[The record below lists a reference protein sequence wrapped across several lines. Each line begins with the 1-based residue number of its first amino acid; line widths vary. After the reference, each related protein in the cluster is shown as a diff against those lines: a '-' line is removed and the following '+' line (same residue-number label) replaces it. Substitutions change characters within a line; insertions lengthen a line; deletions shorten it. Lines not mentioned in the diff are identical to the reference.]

1 MVTATAVTPA
11 EADRLRGRRSGSRR
25 SRTSG
30 PVRHR
35 VSPARA
41 ALGGS
46 AFHLFS
52 TILALAFLFPLVWAL
67 LNSLKPADEANQ
79 QPPTWFPHSL
89 SLDNYAKLRDFGE
102 GIGTYAVNS
111 VLVSLLTVAVTV
123 VVCVLGGYGFARF
136 EFGGKRP
143 LFLAVL
149 TILMVPYAT
158 ILLPLYIV
166 LGRLHLQNSLIGLS
180 LVLVMFQLPF
190 GTFMMRNSFEAI
202 PRELEESAMV
212 DGCSNLGALRH
223 VALRIV
229 SPGVVTVALF
239 TFLAS
244 WNEFL
249 APLIFLND
257 GSKYTLPIM
266 LVNIRSGA
274 YGVVDFGALQAGVVV
289 AVFPCLVL
297 YLVLQRFYVSGLV
310 NGALRG

>member
-1 MVTATAVTPA
+1 MTATLTGHHPA
-11 EADRLRGRRSGSRR
+11 SVRSRR
-25 SRTSG
+25 G
-30 PVRHR
+30 PGRNPLR
-35 VSPARA
+35 RFL
-41 ALGGS
+41 LGGGYHTLS
-46 AFHLFS
+46 LVLS
-52 TILALAFLFPLVWAL
+52 VAFLFPLVWAMM
-67 LNSLKPADEANQ
+67 NSVKPRAEANQ

-89 SLDNYAKLRDFGE
+89 SLANYQGLAAYGE
-102 GIGTYAVNS
+102 GLSTYAFNSLAVS
-111 VLVSLLTVAVTV
+111 VLTVLGTV
-123 VVCVLGGYGFARF
+123 VVAVLGGYGFARF

-166 LGRLHLQNSLIGLS
+166 LGKLGLQNSLIGLS

-190 GTFMMRNSFEAI
+190 GIFMMRNSFESV
-202 PRELEESAMV
+202 PRELEESALV
-212 DGCSNLGALRH
+212 DGCTNVGALRYIS
-223 VALRIV
+223 LRIV
-229 SPGVVTVALF
+229 MPGVVTVALF
-239 TFLAS
+239 AFLAS

-257 GSKYTLPIM
+257 GAKYTLPIM

-274 YGVVDFGALQAGVVV
+274 YGAVDFGALQAGVVV
-289 AVFPCLVL
+289 AMLPCLVL